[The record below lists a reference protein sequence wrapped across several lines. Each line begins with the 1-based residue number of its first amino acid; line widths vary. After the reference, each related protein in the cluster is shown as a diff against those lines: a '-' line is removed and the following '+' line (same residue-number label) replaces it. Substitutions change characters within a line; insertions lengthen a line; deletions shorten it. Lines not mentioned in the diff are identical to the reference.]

1 MKRLSLVGVAL
12 ISVLCLSACSS
23 NTDVATPSDA
33 ISGVLHKEVTV
44 ESLME
49 NIYSLDE
56 AHYMADETSTFSYY
70 IKNDNGE
77 RVKGMDIEQVS
88 SLTATPTLIYVSS
101 DVTLTEPSSGASK
114 TEGMQ
119 YYSDGDIRY
128 CYTDSWYK
136 EDVEEENEEV
146 GGTGLLRRL
155 PKYDYT
161 ELELQP
167 YDNDLSYYEVT
178 GKATYV
184 DREYEVILKFDKET
198 NQVVE
203 AESSLEGYYE
213 KGNFSLGNLTCKVVV
228 KTMGSEVKLDLPDEA
243 KNADYKEAN

>member
-1 MKRLSLVGVAL
+1 MKWASSIGVAL
-12 ISVLCLSACSS
+12 LSALCLSACAS
-23 NTDVATPSDA
+23 NNGVATPSDA
-33 ISGVLHKEVTV
+33 VSNVLHKKVTV

-49 NIYSLDE
+49 NVYSLDE
-56 AHYMADETSTFSYY
+56 AHYMADETTVFSYY
-70 IKNDNGE
+70 MKNSSGE
-77 RVKGMDIEQVS
+77 RVKGMDVEQTS
-88 SLTATPTLIYVSS
+88 SITAVPTLIYVSS

-119 YYSDGDIRY
+119 YYSDGDTRY

-136 EDVEEENEEV
+136 EDVEEDNDAV

-178 GKATYV
+178 GKATY
-184 DREYEVILKFDKET
+184 DGSEYEINLKFDKET
-198 NQVVE
+198 SQVVE
-203 AESSLEGYYE
+203 AESSSVGYFE
-213 KGNFSLGNLTCKVVV
+213 QGDFSLGNLTCKVIV
-228 KTMGSEVKLDLPDEA
+228 KTMGNEIKLDLPDEA
-243 KNADYKEAN
+243 KNADYKEAK